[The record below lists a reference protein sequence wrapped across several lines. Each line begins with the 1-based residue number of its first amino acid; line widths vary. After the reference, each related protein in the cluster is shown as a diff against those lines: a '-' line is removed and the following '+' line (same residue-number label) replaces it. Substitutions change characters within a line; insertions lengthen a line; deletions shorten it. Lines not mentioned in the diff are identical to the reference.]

1 MLAESRNVGVELKR
15 ASPFG
20 ETGRAVARK
29 EEQVAERGMGVGVIW
44 RHDKHEIVI
53 KPCRRRFAVFVDVD
67 EDNEMG

>member
-29 EEQVAERGMGVGVIW
+29 EEQAAERGMGVGVIW
-44 RHDKHEIVI
+44 RG
-53 KPCRRRFAVFVDVD
+53 FAVFVDVD